1 MLIECKSLLIPI
13 LHKLFNNILNTGFFP
28 TSWSSAVI
36 IPIFKKGDKNN
47 VNNYRGISLV
57 SNLGKLFTS
66 ILNERLKKWS
76 DNNDVTTDAQFWFKN
91 GYSTQ
96 DAIFALNSIIS
107 KTLSKKKRLYC
118 AFVDFKC
125 AFDSVNRCKLW
136 FKLSKISIR
145 GKLLNVIY
153 SMYSNVRS
161 KVAVDG
167 FESEY
172 FSNVQGLMQGEV
184 LSPILFSLYMNDFEM
199 NFLRSGSIPVECL
212 DMNLFLLM

>member
-1 MLIECKSLLIPI
+1 M
-13 LHKLFNNILNTGFFP
+13 
-28 TSWSSAVI
+28 
-36 IPIFKKGDKNN
+36 
-47 VNNYRGISLV
+47 NNYRGISLV

-76 DNNDVTTDAQFWFKN
+76 DNNDVITDAQFGFKN

-136 FKLSKISIR
+136 FKLSKIGIR
-145 GKLLNVIY
+145 GKLLNVTY

-161 KVAVDG
+161 KVAVNG

-199 NFLRSGSIPVECL
+199 NFLRSGCIPVECL
-212 DMNLFLLM
+212 DLNFSY